1 MGGAVWR
8 LCALGPVAPFLL
20 LEESESVSE
29 KEDEN
34 TYFIPCLSEHLR
46 FDKRKKKDLTSDQHS
61 EITPFSPSSN

>member
-1 MGGAVWR
+1 MWR

-46 FDKRKKKDLTSDQHS
+46 FDKRKKKRFDK
-61 EITPFSPSSN
+61 